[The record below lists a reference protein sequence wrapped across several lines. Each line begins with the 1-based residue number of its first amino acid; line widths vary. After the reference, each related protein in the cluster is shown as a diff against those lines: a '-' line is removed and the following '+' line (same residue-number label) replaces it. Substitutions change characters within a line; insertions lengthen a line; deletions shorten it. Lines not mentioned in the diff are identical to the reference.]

1 MRSIGNVLS
10 SPRGIFDSGGGDDRV
25 LVFVV
30 VGEFKRAVFSWK
42 VVM

>member
-1 MRSIGNVLS
+1 MRSVGNVLS
-10 SPRGIFDSGGGDDRV
+10 SPRGIFDSGGDDGV

-30 VGEFKRAVFSWK
+30 VREFKRAELSWK